1 MFGRSTGRSRGTVRC
16 GAVAALIGAATLAG
30 SPALGASGFGV
41 AGRGHGHGHGGC
53 YPVYDAGTL
62 CIDGC
67 HYRIGSDDAYRQI
80 ARAFRREGQRAYL
93 RYRFGEA
100 SVRVYGCTAWHWEP
114 DLYDVHVHRTRG
126 YMEITLCGAR
136 H

>member
-1 MFGRSTGRSRGTVRC
+1 MFGFSTRLVRGGSV
-16 GAVAALIGAATLAG
+16 AVLVGAATLVG
-30 SPALGASGFGV
+30 SPALGGV
-41 AGRGHGHGHGGC
+41 DAGVSRHGHGHRHGGC

-100 SVRVYGCTAWHWEP
+100 SVRVYGCAAWQWEP
-114 DLYDVHVHRTRG
+114 DLYDVHVHRARG
-126 YMEITLCGAR
+126 YVEITLCSAG